1 MQRFA
6 AALVFSMTG
15 ASAGKAKVSV
25 QTGASGLP
33 LGLNP
38 VVDKDWDLFAGK
50 VTLGGTYD
58 LADSAFAPKALHV
71 TAKRPG
77 LKAKLS
83 LSDPVSKAP
92 KALVTAT
99 VGDLKDGDYAA
110 LTVDSKAP
118 TPKLLELMPVTVPA
132 TSVVLSP
139 SSGRER
145 GDSTSLQRDFFRARA
160 FREKHP
166 RFETAP
172 RDDRSSENQPKRAER
187 GRERSL

>member
-139 SSGRER
+139 PSGRER
-145 GDSTSLQRDFFRARA
+145 GDSTSLQRDFFPRARVPGKA
-160 FREKHP
+160 STLR
-166 RFETAP
+166 
-172 RDDRSSENQPKRAER
+172 DRSER
-187 GRERSL
+187 